1 MEPWFTLV
9 EHGYAYMA
17 RQAASAPRGA
27 AGRRRVGCHSVYL
40 RVWRLPTEASNLQA
54 LLSNSPPGAAG
65 EQHAASAFT
74 SPWWGENNLDVISS
88 NVI

>member
-9 EHGYAYMA
+9 EHGYALW
-17 RQAASAPRGA
+17 RQAASGPRGA
-27 AGRRRVGCHSVYL
+27 AGRRRVGCHSVPEG
-40 RVWRLPTEASNLQA
+40 LPTEASNLQA